1 MLDLTPPNPV
11 SWFESYA
18 NGKIERDIVKAVL
31 STVYSN
37 YITLLFETG
46 RKKLW
51 GEGAALQATARATY
65 LCLQPLINKGLLS
78 LTVPKDLL
86 DANAM
91 ATFQDEYNKKL

>member
-1 MLDLTPPNPV
+1 MLDISPPNPV

-18 NGKIERDIVKAVL
+18 NGKIERDITKAVL
-31 STVYSN
+31 STIYSN

-65 LCLQPLINKGLLS
+65 LCLQPLVNKGLLA
-78 LTVPKDLL
+78 LTVPQDLL
-86 DANAM
+86 DADAM
-91 ATFQDEYNKKL
+91 SKFQSEYSKKL